1 MRKEHKFLINIFLEK
16 DLKKSQTLKNLTAYY
31 DTFQNFLLLVTYT
44 EAVINDSTEF
54 KETLNDDLRVF
65 CKENSTGF
73 SNFSELASK
82 IKEVEIKNKHFKISN
97 FTLQNWG
104 FVYSW
109 LIDFSLSKF

>member
-16 DLKKSQTLKNLTAYY
+16 DLKKSLKNLVAYH
-31 DTFQNFLLLVTYT
+31 DTFQKCLLLVTYT

-82 IKEVEIKNKHFKISN
+82 IKEVEIKNKHFKIPN

>member
-1 MRKEHKFLINIFLEK
+1 MRKEHRFLINIFSEK

-31 DTFQNFLLLVTYT
+31 DTFQKFLHIVTYT

-82 IKEVEIKNKHFKISN
+82 IKEVEIKNKYFKIPN
-97 FTLQNWG
+97 FTLQNCG

-109 LIDFSLSKF
+109 LIDFSLTKF

>member
-1 MRKEHKFLINIFLEK
+1 MRKEHRFLINIFSEK

-31 DTFQNFLLLVTYT
+31 DTFQKFLHIVTYT

-82 IKEVEIKNKHFKISN
+82 IKEVEIKNKYFKIPN
-97 FTLQNWG
+97 FTLQNCG
-104 FVYSW
+104 FVYS
-109 LIDFSLSKF
+109 

>member
-31 DTFQNFLLLVTYT
+31 DTFQKFLHIVTYT
-44 EAVINDSTEF
+44 EAVINDFTEF

-82 IKEVEIKNKHFKISN
+82 IKEVEIKNKHFKIAN
-97 FTLQNWG
+97 FTLQNCG
-104 FVYSW
+104 FFYS
-109 LIDFSLSKF
+109 

>member
-16 DLKKSQTLKNLTAYY
+16 DLKKSLKNLIAYH
-31 DTFQNFLLLVTYT
+31 DTIQKFLLLVTYT

-82 IKEVEIKNKHFKISN
+82 IKEVEIKNKHFKIPN

>member
-1 MRKEHKFLINIFLEK
+1 MRKEHRFLINIFSEK

-31 DTFQNFLLLVTYT
+31 DTFQKFLHIVTYT

-73 SNFSELASK
+73 SYFSELASK
-82 IKEVEIKNKHFKISN
+82 IKEVEIKNKYFKIPN
-97 FTLQNWG
+97 FTLQNCG
-104 FVYSW
+104 FVYS
-109 LIDFSLSKF
+109 

>member
-31 DTFQNFLLLVTYT
+31 DTFQKFLHIVTYT
-44 EAVINDSTEF
+44 EAMINDSTEF

-82 IKEVEIKNKHFKISN
+82 IKEVEIKNKHFKIAN
-97 FTLQNWG
+97 LTLQNCG
-104 FVYSW
+104 FFYS
-109 LIDFSLSKF
+109 

>member
-31 DTFQNFLLLVTYT
+31 DTFQKFLHIVTYT
-44 EAVINDSTEF
+44 EAVINDFTEF

-65 CKENSTGF
+65 CKENSAGF

-82 IKEVEIKNKHFKISN
+82 IKEVEIKNKHFKIAN
-97 FTLQNWG
+97 FTLQNCG
-104 FVYSW
+104 FFYS
-109 LIDFSLSKF
+109 